1 MIAPELPF
9 AINCLE
15 LTEAEQ
21 TVAFDGFRIEAY
33 KVNHNVLCYGYNIIV
48 ERIGRFD
55 VSRALQLNI
64 PKNYWNRLQKG
75 EMIMGKADNINGFR
89 APSFFFEGDLGA
101 FAAVDQYA
109 CPVVP
114 RHHRREPPVRQRH
127 HAARA

>member
-1 MIAPELPF
+1 MIDLIGLDPKAVEGNGLLRLRQF
-9 AINCLE
+9 
-15 LTEAEQ
+15 Q
-21 TVAFDGFRIEAY
+21 TVDGKRKLRCDHTQRVDYLSQSLRSYE
-33 KVNHNVLCYGYNIIV
+33 
-48 ERIGRFD
+48 
-55 VSRALQLNI
+55 
-64 PKNYWNRLQKG
+64 QKG
-75 EMIMGKADNINGFR
+75 FCALRIAHREQHSRQTADMIRMIMGKADNINGFR